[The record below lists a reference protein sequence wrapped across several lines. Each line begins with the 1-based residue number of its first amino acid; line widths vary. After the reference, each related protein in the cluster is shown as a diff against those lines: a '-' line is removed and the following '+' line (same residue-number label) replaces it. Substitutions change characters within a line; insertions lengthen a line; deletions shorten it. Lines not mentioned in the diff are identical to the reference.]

1 MFLIKT
7 NFCIYEKQKFDLK
20 LEFEL
25 KLKFWNKKISLKT
38 YLQKVILKTIFSC

>member
-1 MFLIKT
+1 MFLIET

-25 KLKFWNKKISLKT
+25 KLKFWNKKISLKRT
-38 YLQKVILKTIFSC
+38 YKKLF